1 MPPKLAK
8 KKPPV
13 KAKKSSVRR
22 RATNGQAKDSEVALV
37 RLRQKF
43 EKALNARN
51 ELLKQADAALRE
63 SKEQAAAKVAELES
77 LLNITPIPIWIA
89 RTPDCRHIT
98 GNQAAAD
105 LIGAPLETNVSQTP
119 GEHPVKVTMAF
130 LRAGRKLAPHELPMQ
145 RAGASGQPVSD
156 EFEMVLPDG
165 RVKSLCGHAIP
176 LKDAG
181 GTVTGVIAA
190 FADITERKQ
199 SEAALQRAHEMLEQR
214 ILERTAQ
221 LAEMNARLEAQLV
234 EGRWVEDA
242 LRESEKR
249 FSAFLDHAP
258 NLAFVK
264 GTDGRYLYANRKF
277 EDVFHFE
284 RGSVPG
290 KTDVDLFPRGQADQF
305 QAHDRQVLES
315 RQVREFEIQALHADG
330 LHTSIVVEFPLQD
343 ATGQACAIGGI
354 ATDITY
360 RKQAEAALREKEEL
374 TRSFLENST
383 TVAWMKD
390 AEGRYVYLSQNC
402 ERRFGLRFED
412 WQGKTDFEVWPSDVA
427 QRFRDNDL
435 LVLQQNRVVEVVEE
449 AQDVDGVRSWWL
461 THRFPYQDASG
472 RRYVG
477 GLGVE
482 ITERKQ
488 AEEELRRSETFIN
501 SVVEN
506 LPHMIFVKDAQDL
519 RFVRVNKAGEDL
531 LGYAKQELI
540 GKNDYDYFP
549 KDEADFFTAKDREVL
564 ADGHLL
570 DISEEPIR
578 TRDGTI
584 RYLHTKKIPILDR
597 DGIPQYLL
605 GISEDITDRKRTEEE
620 LETRAGLSDF
630 VAEVSL
636 SLNLNEP
643 LNLLLQRCVGTIITR
658 LGSALARIWV
668 LEPGDL
674 CGDCHK
680 ADWCSDR
687 TQCLHLQASAGL
699 SMNLN
704 GEYRRVPLGALKIGR
719 IAQGAGAMVS
729 NDILQDDC
737 LPNKQWIMDNGL
749 QSFAGFPL
757 VVEGRVF
764 GVLALFGREPLSE
777 AMLQTVESVCYG
789 VATSIARKRTEDRLR
804 DNKRALTRSR
814 EELLELTGQLLTAQ
828 DDERKRIARDL
839 HDDYNQRLAAVAVDL
854 QVLCDSTPAS
864 MQGRITAIAKQ
875 VEALSDDIH
884 DLAYHLHP
892 SLLDDVGLEVALRD
906 LVLTFGQREN
916 IEVSVSFN
924 QIPGQL
930 PKAIAGCLYRV
941 AQESLHNVAKHGK
954 ASEAVVALSGSRLG
968 LGLSVRDTGKGF
980 VTDQATSPTHQGLGL
995 RSMQERL
1002 RLVNGVLNVQ
1012 SRPGHGTKVCAWIP
1026 FSEGAS

>member
-1 MPPKLAK
+1 MPPKSAK
-8 KKPPV
+8 KKPPAN
-13 KAKKSSVRR
+13 AKKSSARR
-22 RATNGQAKDSEVALV
+22 RAANGPAKDGEVALV
-37 RLRQKF
+37 RLREKL

-51 ELLKQADAALRE
+51 ELLKQTDAALRE

-77 LLNITPIPIWIA
+77 LLNVIPIPIWIA
-89 RTPDCRHIT
+89 CTPDCRQIT
-98 GNQAAAD
+98 GNRAAAD

-119 GEHPVKVTMAF
+119 GDHPVEVPMMF

-145 RAGASGQPVSD
+145 RAGASGQPVND
-156 EFEMVLPDG
+156 EFEVVLPDG
-165 RVKSLCGHAIP
+165 RVTCLYGHAIP
-176 LKDAG
+176 LKDAA

-190 FADITERKQ
+190 FADITERNQ
-199 SEAALQRAHEMLEQR
+199 AESALQQAHEKLERQVR
-214 ILERTAQ
+214 ERTAQ
-221 LAEMNARLEAQLV
+221 LAELNAKLEQQLV
-234 EGRWVEDA
+234 ESRAAEGA

-249 FSAFLDHAP
+249 FSTFFDHAP

-264 GTDGRYLYANRKF
+264 GTDGRYLYVNRKF

-284 RGSVPG
+284 RGTVLG
-290 KTDVDLFPRGQADQF
+290 KTDVDLFSRGQADQF
-305 QAHDRQVLES
+305 QVHDRLVLES
-315 RQVREFEIQALHADG
+315 GQAEEFEESALHADG
-330 LHTSIVVEFPLQD
+330 LHTSIVVKFPLQD
-343 ATGQACAIGGI
+343 ATGQVCAIGGI
-354 ATDITY
+354 ATDITD
-360 RKQAEAALREKEEL
+360 RKQAEAVLREKDEL
-374 TRSFLENST
+374 TRAFLENST

-390 AEGRYVYLSQNC
+390 ADGRYVYLSSNC
-402 ERRFGLRFED
+402 ERRFGFRFED
-412 WQGKTDFEVWPSDVA
+412 WQGKTDFELWPSDVA
-427 QRFRDNDL
+427 RRFRDNDL
-435 LVLQQNRVVEVVEE
+435 LVLQQNRVIEVVEE
-449 AQDVDGVRSWWL
+449 AQDSDGVLSSWL
-461 THRFPYQDASG
+461 SHRFPYQDASG

-482 ITERKQ
+482 ITERKR

-519 RFVRVNKAGEDL
+519 RFVRVNKAGENL
-531 LGYAKQELI
+531 LGYAKHELI

-549 KDEADFFTAKDREVL
+549 KDEADAFTAKDREVL
-564 ADGHLL
+564 ADGHLS
-570 DISEEPIR
+570 DIPEEPIR
-578 TRDGTI
+578 TRDGTT
-584 RYLHTKKIPILDR
+584 RYLHTKKIPIADR

-605 GISEDITDRKRTEEE
+605 GISEDITDRKHTEEE

-630 VAEVSL
+630 IAEVSL

-643 LNLLLQRCVGTIITR
+643 LDLLLQRCVETIVTR

-668 LEPGDL
+668 LGPGDL
-674 CGDCHK
+674 CRDCRQ

-699 SMNLN
+699 SLNLN
-704 GEYRRVPLGALKIGR
+704 GEYRRVPLGLLKIGR
-719 IAQGAGAMVS
+719 IAQGAGAMVA
-729 NDILQDDC
+729 NDILQDDR
-737 LPNKQWIMDNGL
+737 LPNKQWIEANGL

-789 VATSIARKRTEDRLR
+789 VATSIARKRTEDRLH
-804 DNKRALTRSR
+804 DNERALTRSR
-814 EELLELTGQLLTAQ
+814 EELRELTGQLLTAQ

-839 HDDYNQRLAAVAVDL
+839 HDDYNQRLAAVTVDL
-854 QVLCDSTPAS
+854 QVLCKSIPAS
-864 MQGRITAIAKQ
+864 MQGRIAAIAKQ

-916 IEVSVSFN
+916 IEVAVSFN

-930 PKAIAGCLYRV
+930 SKAIATCLYRV
-941 AQESLHNVAKHGK
+941 AQESLRNVAKHSK
-954 ASEAVVALSGSRLG
+954 ASEAAVALSGSRLG
-968 LGLSVRDTGKGF
+968 IGLSVRDTGKGF
-980 VTDQATSPTHQGLGL
+980 APDRTTAPAHQGLGL

-1012 SRPGHGTKVCAWIP
+1012 SRPGHGTKVCAWVP
-1026 FSEGAS
+1026 FSEGGS

>member
-1 MPPKLAK
+1 MPPKPAK
-8 KKPPV
+8 KKLS
-13 KAKKSSVRR
+13 AKPKNSTATS
-22 RATNGQAKDSEVALV
+22 RATSGQVKERETVLI
-37 RLRQKF
+37 RLHQKF

-77 LLNITPIPIWIA
+77 LLNVTPIPIWIA

-119 GEHPVKVTMAF
+119 GEHSVKVTMMF

-145 RAGASGQPVSD
+145 RAGASGRPVSD
-156 EFEMVLPDG
+156 EFEMIFPDG
-165 RVKSLCGHAIP
+165 RVKFLCGHAIP

-199 SEAALQRAHEMLEQR
+199 AEAALQRVHEMLEQR

-221 LAEMNARLEAQLV
+221 LAEMNVKLEEQLV

-242 LRESEKR
+242 LGESEKR
-249 FSAFLDHAP
+249 FSAFWDHVP

-264 GTDGRYLYANRKF
+264 GIDGRYLYVNRKF
-277 EDVFHFE
+277 EEVFCLE
-284 RGSVPG
+284 RGTVRG
-290 KTDVDLFPRGQADQF
+290 RTDVDLFSRGQADQF

-315 RQVREFEIQALHADG
+315 GQSKEFEESAVHADG
-330 LHTSIVVEFPLQD
+330 LHTSIVVKFPLQD
-343 ATGQACAIGGI
+343 ATGQVYAIGGI
-354 ATDITY
+354 ATDITD
-360 RKQAEAALREKEEL
+360 RKRAEAVLREKEEL
-374 TRSFLENST
+374 TRAFIENST

-390 AEGRYVYLSQNC
+390 AEGRYVYFSPNC
-402 ERRFGLRFED
+402 ERRLGLRSED
-412 WQGKTDFEVWPSDVA
+412 WQGKTDFELWPLDVA

-435 LVLQQNRVVEVVEE
+435 LVLQQNRVIEVVEE
-449 AQDVDGVRSWWL
+449 AQDPDGVRSWWL
-461 THRFPYQDASG
+461 NHKFPYQDASG
-472 RRYVG
+472 RRYIG

-488 AEEELRRSETFIN
+488 AEEDLRRSETFIN

-519 RFVRVNKAGEDL
+519 RFVRVNKAVEDL
-531 LGYAKQELI
+531 LGYAKHELI
-540 GKNDYDYFP
+540 GKNDYDCFP

-570 DISEEPIR
+570 DIPEEPIR
-578 TRDGTI
+578 TRDGTM
-584 RYLHTKKIPILDR
+584 RYLHTKKIPIVDH

-605 GISEDITDRKRTEEE
+605 GISEDITDRKRTEDE
-620 LETRAGLSDF
+620 LKTRVALSNF

-643 LNLLLQRCVGTIITR
+643 LNLLLQRFVETVVTR

-668 LEPGDL
+668 VEPGDL
-674 CGDCHK
+674 CRDCHK

-699 SMNLN
+699 SLNLN

-719 IAQGAGAMVS
+719 IAQGAGAMVM
-729 NDILQDDC
+729 NDILQDDR

-777 AMLQTVESVCYG
+777 AMLQAVESVCYE
-789 VATSIARKRTEDRLR
+789 VATSIARKQTEDRLR
-804 DNKRALTRSR
+804 DNERVLTHSR
-814 EELLELTGQLLTAQ
+814 EELRELTGQVLTVQ

-839 HDDYNQRLAAVAVDL
+839 HDDFNQRLAAVTVDL
-854 QVLCDSTPAS
+854 QVLCKSIPAS

-906 LVLTFGQREN
+906 LVQTFGQREN
-916 IEVSVSFN
+916 IKVTVSFN
-924 QIPGQL
+924 RIPGQL
-930 PKAIAGCLYRV
+930 PKVIATCLYRV
-941 AQESLHNVAKHGK
+941 AQESLHNVAKHSK
-954 ASEAVVALSGSRLG
+954 ASAAAVALSGSRLG

-980 VTDQATSPTHQGLGL
+980 APDRTTSPAHQGLGL

-1026 FSEGAS
+1026 FNEGGS

>member
-1 MPPKLAK
+1 MPPKSAK
-8 KKPPV
+8 KKPSANP
-13 KAKKSSVRR
+13 KKSPATS
-22 RATNGQAKDSEVALV
+22 RATSARVKEDENLLI
-37 RLRQKF
+37 RFRQKC
-43 EKALNARN
+43 EKVLNARN
-51 ELLKQADAALRE
+51 ELLKQADGACSE
-63 SKEQAAAKVAELES
+63 SKEQAAAKVAEVES
-77 LLNITPIPIWIA
+77 LLNVIPIPIWIA

-98 GNQAAAD
+98 GNRVAAD
-105 LIGAPLETNVSQTP
+105 LIGASPETNVSQTP
-119 GEHPVKVTMAF
+119 GDHPVKVPMVC

-145 RAGASGQPVSD
+145 QAAASGQPVSD

-165 RVKSLCGHAIP
+165 RVKFLCGHAIP
-176 LKDAG
+176 LKDARG
-181 GTVTGVIAA
+181 SVTGVIAA

-199 SEAALQRAHEMLEQR
+199 AEAALQRARAMLEQR
-214 ILERTAQ
+214 IRERTAQ
-221 LAEMNARLEAQLV
+221 LAEMNERLEKQLV
-234 EGRWVEDA
+234 EGREVEGA

-249 FSAFLDHAP
+249 FREFWDHAP

-264 GTDGRYLYANRKF
+264 GTDGRYLYVNRKF
-277 EDVFHFE
+277 EEVFHFE
-284 RGSVPG
+284 RGTVLG
-290 KTDVDLFPRGQADQF
+290 KTDGDLFSRGQADQF
-305 QAHDRQVLES
+305 QVHDRQVLES
-315 RQVREFEIQALHADG
+315 GQAKEFEESALHADG
-330 LHTSIVVEFPLQD
+330 LHTSIVVKFPLQD
-343 ATGQACAIGGI
+343 ATGQVCAIGGI
-354 ATDITY
+354 ATDITD
-360 RKQAEAALREKEEL
+360 RKRAEAVLREKDEL
-374 TRSFLENST
+374 TRAFLENST

-390 AEGRYVYLSQNC
+390 AEGRYVYLSSNC
-402 ERRFGLRFED
+402 ERRFGLRLED
-412 WQGKTDFEVWPSDVA
+412 WQGKTDFDVWPLDVA
-427 QRFRDNDL
+427 QRFRDNDR
-435 LVLQQNRVVEVVEE
+435 LVLQQNRVIEVVEE
-449 AQDVDGVRSWWL
+449 AQDSDGVRSWWL
-461 THRFPYQDASG
+461 SHRFPYEDASG

-488 AEEELRRSETFIN
+488 TEEELRRSETFIN

-519 RFVRVNKAGEDL
+519 RFVRVNKAGEEL
-531 LGYAKQELI
+531 LGYAKHELI

-564 ADGHLL
+564 AHGQLS
-570 DISEEPIR
+570 DIPEEPVR

-584 RYLHTKKIPILDR
+584 RYLHTKKIPIVDR

-605 GISEDITDRKRTEEE
+605 GISEDITDRKHTEKE

-643 LNLLLQRCVGTIITR
+643 LNLLLQRCVETVVTR

-674 CGDCHK
+674 CRDCHH
-680 ADWCSDR
+680 ADRCGDR

-699 SMNLN
+699 SLNLN
-704 GEYRRVPLGALKIGR
+704 GEYRRVPLGLLKIGR
-719 IAQGAGAMVS
+719 IAQGAGAMVT
-729 NDILQDDC
+729 NDILQDDR
-737 LPNKQWIMDNGL
+737 LPNKQWIEDNGL

-789 VATSIARKRTEDRLR
+789 VATSIARKRTEDRLH
-804 DNKRALTRSR
+804 DNERALTRSR
-814 EELLELTGQLLTAQ
+814 EELRELTGQLLTAQ

-839 HDDYNQRLAAVAVDL
+839 HDDYNQRLAAVTVDL
-854 QVLCDSTPAS
+854 QVLCKSVPAY

-906 LVLTFGQREN
+906 LVLTFGEREN
-916 IEVSVSFN
+916 IEVTVSFN

-930 PKAIAGCLYRV
+930 PKAIATCLYRV
-941 AQESLHNVAKHGK
+941 AQESLRNVAKHSK
-954 ASEAVVALSGSRLG
+954 ASEAAVVLSGSRLG

-980 VTDQATSPTHQGLGL
+980 APDRTTAPAHQGLGL

-1012 SRPGHGTKVCAWIP
+1012 SRPGHGAKVCAWIP
-1026 FSEGAS
+1026 FSEGGS